1 MSLFAIADLHLSFG
15 VEKPMDIFNGWEGYV
30 EKLEQ
35 NWRDVVK
42 KDDLVVVAGD
52 ISWGMNLKE
61 SYLDFKFLNDLPG
74 QKILLKGNHDYYFDT
89 KSKMDKFFLEN
100 GFSSL
105 RFLHNNSYEYGAY
118 SICGTRGW
126 VNMSSEESDNKILRR
141 EAMRLRLSLDSAKN
155 KPIVFLH
162 YPPIFCGG
170 RAEEILEVL
179 NEKKVES
186 VYYGHLHG
194 KACEYAI
201 KGKIEGIEY
210 GFISSD
216 FLDFKLFK
224 IL

>member
-15 VEKPMDIFNGWEGYV
+15 VEKPMDIFFGWKGYV
-30 EKLEQ
+30 EKLEK

-42 KDDLVVVAGD
+42 KDDMVVVAGD

-61 SYLDFKFLNDLPG
+61 SYLDFKFLDSLPG
-74 QKILLKGNHDYYFDT
+74 NKILLKGNHDYYFDT
-89 KSKMDKFFLEN
+89 KAKMDRFFLEN

-105 RFLHNNSYEYGAY
+105 SFLYNNSYEYGEY

-126 VNMSSEESDNKILRR
+126 VNMPSEPFDEKILKR
-141 EAMRLRLSLDSAKN
+141 EAGRLKFSLESAKK

-162 YPPIFCGG
+162 YPPIFCDG
-170 RAEEILEVL
+170 RSKEILDVLYENEV
-179 NEKKVES
+179 ED

-194 KACEYAI
+194 KSCKNAI
-201 KGKIEGIEY
+201 IGKVDGINY
-210 GFISSD
+210 NFISSD
-216 FLDFKLFK
+216 YLGFRLLK